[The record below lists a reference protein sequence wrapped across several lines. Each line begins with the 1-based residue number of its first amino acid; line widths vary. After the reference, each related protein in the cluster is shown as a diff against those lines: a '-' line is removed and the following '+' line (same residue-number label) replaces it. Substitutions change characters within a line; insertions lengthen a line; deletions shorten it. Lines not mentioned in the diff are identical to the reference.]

1 MIDIEEYLKE
11 RNIPTDSLEANSI
24 REGAEL
30 MKNKIVESLDKVVT
44 DALDYDTDDLEDQ
57 KDVEKTIAES
67 LVGKEGRITYYQPKT
82 KRNEKKLTK
91 RIIK

>member
-24 REGAEL
+24 RESAQW

-44 DALDYDTDDLEDQ
+44 DALEF
-57 KDVEKTIAES
+57 
-67 LVGKEGRITYYQPKT
+67 EGCDWYETA
-82 KRNEKKLTK
+82 NCMEEAL
-91 RIIK
+91 IKIQDMYEHDKW

>member
-30 MKNKIVESLDKVVT
+30 IKNKIVESLDEV
-44 DALDYDTDDLEDQ
+44 L
-57 KDVEKTIAES
+57 
-67 LVGKEGRITYYQPKT
+67 
-82 KRNEKKLTK
+82 
-91 RIIK
+91 

>member
-1 MIDIEEYLKE
+1 MIDIEAYLKE

-44 DALDYDTDDLEDQ
+44 DALEFDTHNWVIMVNYL
-57 KDVEKTIAES
+57 TNA
-67 LVGKEGRITYYQPKT
+67 LVKIQDMYEHD
-82 KRNEKKLTK
+82 NW
-91 RIIK
+91 

>member
-1 MIDIEEYLKE
+1 MIDLEEYLKE

-44 DALDYDTDDLEDQ
+44 DALEFDTNDCVIMVDHLND
-57 KDVEKTIAES
+57 A
-67 LVGKEGRITYYQPKT
+67 LVKIQDMYEHD
-82 KRNEKKLTK
+82 NW
-91 RIIK
+91 

>member
-1 MIDIEEYLKE
+1 MIDLEEYLKE

-44 DALDYDTDDLEDQ
+44 DALEFDANNWLGLIAHLED
-57 KDVEKTIAES
+57 A
-67 LVGKEGRITYYQPKT
+67 LVKIQDMYEHD
-82 KRNEKKLTK
+82 NW
-91 RIIK
+91 